1 MKSVILQPDDFETG
15 MFVTVLDLKKN
26 EMDEVDDGFENPIQ
40 AIMMMG
46 GGSPPSPSTTHLELL
61 KGLVIRVDAINL
73 PFIMATVFESRNQ
86 TAKKSATHAAP
97 LDVRE
102 LSFMKL
108 NEEYVNAYLGKG
120 KFAALIEDKKFD
132 NIQNIKGYETIAD
145 LLGKLVEQTDK
156 EKALK
161 DKEDKHEN

>member
-15 MFVTVLDLKKN
+15 MFVTVLDLKRT
-26 EMDEVDDGFENPIQ
+26 EMEEADDNFENPIQ

-46 GGSPPSPSTTHLELL
+46 SGGPPPSTTHLELL

-73 PFIMATVFESRNQ
+73 PFIMTTVFESRNQ
-86 TAKKSATHAAP
+86 SLKKKVNYAAP

-102 LSFMKL
+102 LFFMKL

-120 KFAALIEDKKFD
+120 DFSSLLEDKNFD
-132 NIQNIKGYETIAD
+132 EVQNIKGFETITE
-145 LLGKLVEQTDK
+145 LLGKLVEQVDK
-156 EKALK
+156 EEESKK
-161 DKEDKHEN
+161 DEN